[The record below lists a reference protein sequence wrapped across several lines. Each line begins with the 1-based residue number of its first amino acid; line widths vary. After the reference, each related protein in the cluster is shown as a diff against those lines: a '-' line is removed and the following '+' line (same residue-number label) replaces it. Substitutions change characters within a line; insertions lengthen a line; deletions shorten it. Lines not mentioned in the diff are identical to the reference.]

1 MARLCAPSADQ
12 LLSCWVYLYAHRISS
27 HAITGSAYGL

>member
-12 LLSCWVYLYAHRISS
+12 LLNCWVYIYAQRISS
-27 HAITGSAYGL
+27 HAITGGSGGL